1 MRKLFII
8 TTLFSFVCLF
18 SQTKKEEKGLKAE
31 ILPTR
36 PLLPH
41 INAKIDTT
49 KVLGLNNEDSNS
61 HFYKNLSDE
70 KASQYKML
78 KKITPSTNY
87 QTQSLEPFKV
97 DTLTLQNLN
106 KIKPQGK

>member
-1 MRKLFII
+1 MRKLFLI
-8 TTLFSFVCLF
+8 TTLFSFGCLF
-18 SQTKKEEKGLKAE
+18 SQTKKEEKAKVE
-31 ILPTR
+31 VLPAR

-41 INAKIDTT
+41 ISTETDTT
-49 KVLGLNNEDSNS
+49 KVQTLKKEDSNS
-61 HFYKNLSDE
+61 RFYKNMTDE

-87 QTQSLEPFKV
+87 QTESTQPFKI
-97 DTLTLQNLN
+97 DTIQNSN

>member
-8 TTLFSFVCLF
+8 TTLFSFGCLF

-49 KVLGLNNEDSNS
+49 KVLSLKKEDSNS

-87 QTQSLEPFKV
+87 QTQSVEPFKI
-97 DTLTLQNLN
+97 DTLQNSN